1 MLRSQIN
8 DISIRNILNIKD
20 YLLIPYSEINK
31 KENCNQSFFY
41 MDNHTI
47 CIGFR
52 IDTIDG
58 EIIIPVIGMKNIRL
72 KRRIQYDLQKF
83 HIELNKKRKL
93 KSYLTLLNYTNLPIE
108 LIDKIISYY

>member
-20 YLLIPYSEINK
+20 YLLIPYPEIYN
-31 KENCNQSFFY
+31 KENCNKSFFY
-41 MDNHTI
+41 MDNYNI
-47 CIGFR
+47 CIGFK

-58 EIIIPVIGMKNIRL
+58 ELNIPVIGMKNIRL
-72 KRRIQYDLQKF
+72 KRKIKYDLQKY
-83 HIELNKKRKL
+83 HIQLKKKRKL
-93 KSYLTLLNYTNLPIE
+93 KSYLILLNYTNLPIE